1 MSNDFEWIEL
11 YNLGVLLLK
20 SNDEVY
26 LRTAINR
33 FYYAAFCQARD
44 YLIENKIFYNNK
56 YKKVLT
62 TKEGNVHS
70 ATQEIYFLSNKLNDK
85 TSHYGKNISK
95 KLYYLREKRNIVDY
109 YKNVNC
115 DLFTLSEYCKV
126 KSKAVLDSIDK
137 L

>member
-109 YKNVNC
+109 NKNVNC